1 MATPKQEIG
10 ELGER
15 LVAQHC
21 SCPKCKQ
28 RRTLKRLTTN
38 FKCADIICDFCGYL
52 AQVKASTSKDGKTPP
67 KRLLGAAWG
76 PQRQRMDAGIY
87 FPLFLVL
94 VTPKQD
100 RFSIHYLSA
109 DLQEEELFTARTPL
123 RETAKRAGW
132 QGFHYNLEAAGPK
145 LIFDTE
151 GRIPGKRPVGAVLD
165 GPAEE
170 VRYPESED

>member
-1 MATPKQEIG
+1 MATVKQELG

-15 LVAQHC
+15 LVVQNC
-21 SCPKCKQ
+21 PCPKCKQ

-38 FKCADIICDFCGYL
+38 FKCADVICDFCGYL

-100 RFSIHYLSA
+100 LFSIHYWSA
-109 DLQEEELFTARTPL
+109 DLQDESMFLPREPLSVNAR
-123 RETAKRAGW
+123 RAGW
-132 QGFHYNLEAAGPK
+132 RGFNYDLEAARNR
-145 LIFDTE
+145 LIFVTE
-151 GRIPGKRPVGAVLD
+151 GTLPQRRPPTEPQDIV
-165 GPAEE
+165 
-170 VRYPESED
+170 Y